1 MNEHYNNILMNVD
14 KRFKTIQIKTIGCNQ
29 HKEDILQEFY
39 FRFIKYKH
47 LFMKLKDNQ
56 IYYYSAM
63 VLKQIS
69 VDFSSKWNYI
79 GESDIDIGYES
90 DIEQKIDNQIIMNGL
105 SILTFYEREL
115 IKLYY
120 FDYLTYR
127 EMSELTLIPIT
138 SLNLT
143 IRKAI
148 KKIQKHYGIE

>member
-1 MNEHYNNILMNVD
+1 MNQHYLNILNNKD
-14 KRFKTIQIKTIGCNQ
+14 SRFKKIIVNVIGHNQ

-47 LFMKLKDNQ
+47 LFIKLKDNQ
-56 IYYYSAM
+56 IYYYCSM
-63 VLKQIS
+63 VLKQIK

-79 GESDIDIGYES
+79 GEPDIDIGYES
-90 DIEQKIDNQIIMNGL
+90 NIEQQIDNDIIINGL
-105 SILTFYEREL
+105 SILTYYEREL

-127 EMSELTLIPIT
+127 EISQLTLIPIT

-148 KKIQKHYGIE
+148 KKIRTYYGIE